1 MSFTQ
6 LMQTIKKKKAENLYC
21 FYGAESYIAD
31 QAIKQ
36 LRETYIEEAYQDFND
51 TVVDASKTPLAEVIT
66 QWDTLPFFSDKRLVV
81 IKSCS
86 WFASQKTGLDEED
99 EIRLIDYLVSPSP
112 DAIVVILA
120 DSVDKRKKVTKAL
133 QKSATLVDCQKIDE
147 QELRKI
153 MTEKLND
160 SGCEISQENLQYCI
174 YLLGYLEK
182 DSDRTLYDLMSQM
195 DKLIASA
202 NAKVITKELLTKV
215 LEKPLDTNIFAFLD
229 ALSDG
234 KSADA
239 IRMKQQLLSDDLND
253 VQMTSMIYKHFR
265 NLYKTTLWLEK
276 GYNPTVIAE
285 RLGVHPFSAKK
296 YASQCRQFKTSY
308 LKQAVIDLA
317 TLDFRMKSGQISFE
331 TALDLMTISLSKRID
346 LPL

>member
-6 LMQTIKKKKAENLYC
+6 LISEIQKKSADKLYC
-21 FYGAESYIAD
+21 FYGPETYLAD
-31 QAIKQ
+31 QAIKA
-36 LRETYIEEAYQDFND
+36 LRQNYIDSAYQDFND
-51 TVVDASKTPLAEVIT
+51 TVIDAGKTPLAEVIT
-66 QWDTLPFFSDKRLVV
+66 QWDTLPFFSEKRLIVV
-81 IKSCS
+81 KNCS
-86 WFASQKTGLDEED
+86 WFASQKTGLDDED
-99 EIRLIDYLVSPSP
+99 EERLIQYLASPSP

-120 DSVDKRKKVTKAL
+120 EGFDKRKKTSKAL
-133 QKSATLVDCQKIDE
+133 QKTGQLIECQKVDE
-147 QELRKI
+147 AELRKI
-153 MTEKLND
+153 MKEKLND

-182 DSDRTLYDLMSQM
+182 DSDRTLYDLMTQI
-195 DKLIASA
+195 DKLIAIA
-202 NAKVITKELLTKV
+202 NSNAITKEMLTKA

-234 KSADA
+234 KAVDA
-239 IRMKQQLLSDDLND
+239 IRIKQQLLSDDLND

-265 NLYKTTLWLEK
+265 NLYKTILWLDK
-276 GYNPTVIAE
+276 GYNPSVIAE

-296 YASQCRQFKTSY
+296 YASQCRQFRPNY

-317 TLDFRMKSGQISFE
+317 TLDYRMKTGQITFE
-331 TALDLMTISLSKRID
+331 TALDLMTVSLSKRID

>member
-6 LMQTIKKKKAENLYC
+6 LIQQIKDRDAQRLYC
-21 FYGAESYIAD
+21 FYGPESYLAD
-31 QAIKQ
+31 QAVKI
-36 LRETYIEEAYQDFND
+36 LRQTYIEAAYQDFND
-51 TVVDASKTPLAEVIT
+51 TVIDASKTPLSEVIT
-66 QWDTLPFFSDKRLVV
+66 QWDTLPFFSDKRLIV

-99 EIRLIDYLVSPSP
+99 EERLIAYLSNPSP

-120 DSVDKRKKVTKAL
+120 EGMDKRKKVTKAL
-133 QKSATLVDCQKIDE
+133 QKSGQLVECQKVDE
-147 QELRKI
+147 AELRKI
-153 MTEKLND
+153 MKEKLND

-182 DSDRTLYDLMSQM
+182 DSERTLYDLMSQM
-195 DKLIASA
+195 DKLVALSDSKTIS
-202 NAKVITKELLTKV
+202 KDMLTKA

-229 ALSDG
+229 AISDG
-234 KSADA
+234 KAEQA
-239 IRMKQQLLSDDLND
+239 LRIKQQLLREDIND

-265 NLYKTTLWLEK
+265 NLYKTILWLDK
-276 GYNPTVIAE
+276 GYNPSVIAE

-296 YASQCRQFKTSY
+296 YATQCRQFKPQY

-317 TLDFRMKSGQISFE
+317 TLDYRMKTGQISFE
-331 TALDLMTISLSKRID
+331 MALDFMTVSLSKRID